1 MKAKFGARH
10 FVVTMLET
18 RIIDKVIQVDLGCLA
33 GPADGLP
40 WLHLH
45 FRGFRVSLGHQVPYK
60 PVVAENLHLLRS
72 DWWLQTSERVI
83 NF

>member
-18 RIIDKVIQVDLGCLA
+18 RIIDKVIQVDLGCRA

-45 FRGFRVSLGHQVPYK
+45 FSGLRVSLGHQVP
-60 PVVAENLHLLRS
+60 
-72 DWWLQTSERVI
+72 
-83 NF
+83 